1 MPTNFDTQ
9 ITAKLATQLGVRL
22 MENTMNAMNPLD
34 FNIVLKRE
42 YKKWKNKYYSAKAH
56 SDYEKME
63 RCHAE
68 MQKILKYANEDMN
81 KA

>member
-42 YKKWKNKYYSAKAH
+42 YKKWKNKYYSAKAR
-56 SDYEKME
+56 SDYEKMV